1 MEWIYFSF
9 VIFLVVLAISDLWV
23 GVSNDAVNFMN
34 SALGAKAAKFRT
46 IVIVAAVGVFCGAVM
61 SDGMMDIARHG
72 VFRPEQF
79 SFREVMFIFLA
90 VMATDI
96 ILLDTFNSL
105 GMPTSTTVSM
115 VFELLGASFAFSLIK
130 MGNNS
135 GLGISDYMNT
145 SQALSMI
152 IAIFASVAI
161 AFIVG
166 FAVQYIARI
175 IFTFH
180 YSPKLK
186 WKIGIFGGIATTS
199 IVYFMLFKGI
209 KHMAFMTPEIVNWI
223 DEHTLAILGICFAV
237 TTAIM
242 QLLYFCKVNV
252 FKVIVLLG
260 TFSLATAFAGND
272 LINFIGVPLS
282 GISSFADWKAAGAP
296 EPGTYIMDSLNES
309 ASTPFI
315 YLFFAGTIMVLALAT
330 SKKAQN
336 VSKTEINLAKQEEGE
351 ERFGSS
357 KAARSIVR
365 FGNKLGTFFVTVTP
379 QPVINWV
386 NTRFDKTLVEVEDG
400 AAYDLVRASV
410 NLVMASLL
418 IALGTSFKLPLS
430 TTYVTFMIAMS
441 SSLADRAWSRESAV
455 FRVTGVLSVIGGWF
469 ITAGVAFIS
478 TFIIALLMHW
488 GGMVAA
494 AIIVVTG
501 LAVMIHSNI
510 KFKEKETSES
520 GDENFRAVLKAEDNK
535 TVWKN
540 ISKYIS
546 MNETQIL
553 RTISENYR
561 YITDGVLDDNV
572 KLLRKS
578 DTYLREIKDKMKN
591 IRRKETICIRKM
603 DQETAMTRSAWFFS
617 SFNDLEQMYYSVRR
631 MCEPALEHID
641 NNFTPLPES
650 YAEDF
655 RKERD
660 LLDSTLKEV
669 ALACEVFGYEHMRV
683 FEDKFKQLQ
692 SDFSEKRKALTK
704 DIQADKINI
713 NTAYLYLNILQE
725 SETMAIHMK
734 QFIRSSRKFQEPS
747 KLQQDVFQQTNS

>member
-1 MEWIYFSF
+1 MEWIYFGF
-9 VIFLVVLAISDLWV
+9 VIFLVILAISDLWV

-46 IVIVAAVGVFCGAVM
+46 IVIVAAIGVFCGAVM

-115 VFELLGASFAFSLIK
+115 VFELLGATFAFSLIK
-130 MGNNS
+130 MGDHS

-161 AFIVG
+161 AFITG
-166 FAVQYIARI
+166 YLVQYLTRL

-186 WKIGIFGGIATTS
+186 WKIGIFGGIAATS
-199 IVYFMLFKGI
+199 IIYFMLFKGL
-209 KHMAFMTPEIVNWI
+209 KSMSFMTPEIMSWI
-223 DEHTLAILGICFAV
+223 DEHTLIILGSCLVGFTIL
-237 TTAIM
+237 M

-252 FKVIVLLG
+252 FKVIVMMG

-282 GISSFADWKAAGAP
+282 GISSFADWSAAGATDP
-296 EPGTYIMDSLNES
+296 DTYIMHSLNES
-309 ASTPFI
+309 ASTPFV
-315 YLFFAGTIMVLALAT
+315 YLLFAGLIMVIALAT
-330 SKKAQN
+330 SKKAHN

-357 KAARSIVR
+357 RAARSLVR
-365 FGNKLGTFFVTVTP
+365 FGNKMATSLIAVTP
-379 QPVINWV
+379 DPVLRWIDK
-386 NTRFDKTLVEVEDG
+386 RFDKTVVEIEDG
-400 AAYDLVRASV
+400 AAYDLIRASV
-410 NLVMASLL
+410 NLVLASLL

-430 TTYVTFMIAMS
+430 TTYVTFMIAMAT
-441 SSLADRAWSRESAV
+441 SLADRAWSRESAV
-455 FRVTGVLSVIGGWF
+455 YRVTGVLSVIGGWF

-478 TFIIALLMHW
+478 TFIIALIMHW
-488 GGMVAA
+488 GGLVAA
-494 AIIVVTG
+494 VIIVVAG

-510 KFKEKETSES
+510 KFKEKQNGEA
-520 GDENFRAVLKAEDNK
+520 GDEQFRAVLMAENK
-535 TVWKN
+535 EDVWN
-540 ISKYIS
+540 HISRYIGT
-546 MNETQIL
+546 NEHQLLSIL
-553 RTISENYR
+553 SEHYR
-561 YITDGVLDDNV
+561 NITDGVMEDNV
-572 KLLRKS
+572 KILRKS
-578 DTYLREIKDKMKN
+578 DNYLRDHKDTLKN

-603 DQETAMTRSAWFFS
+603 DQETAMMRSAWFFS
-617 SFNDLEQMYYSVRR
+617 SFSDLEQMYYSIRR

-641 NNFTPLPES
+641 NNFTPLPAS
-650 YAEDF
+650 YAQDF
-655 RKERD
+655 RTDRD
-660 LLDSTLKEV
+660 QLNKCIDEV
-669 ALACEVFGYEHMRV
+669 SLACQVFSHENLRVYESQ
-683 FEDKFKQLQ
+683 FAELQYKF
-692 SDFSEKRKALTK
+692 SDKRKELTR
-704 DIQADKINI
+704 DIQKGSINI

-725 SETMAIHMK
+725 SENVSSHM
-734 QFIRSSRKFQEPS
+734 QHFVRSSRKFQE
-747 KLQQDVFQQTNS
+747 KTELK

>member
-1 MEWIYFSF
+1 MEWIYFGF
-9 VIFLVVLAISDLWV
+9 VIFLVILAISDLWV

-46 IVIVAAVGVFCGAVM
+46 IVIVAAIGVFCGAVM

-115 VFELLGASFAFSLIK
+115 VFELLGATFAFSLIK
-130 MGNNS
+130 MGDHS

-161 AFIVG
+161 AFITG
-166 FAVQYIARI
+166 YLVQYLTRL

-186 WKIGIFGGIATTS
+186 WKIGIFGGIAATS
-199 IVYFMLFKGI
+199 IIYFMLFKGL
-209 KHMAFMTPEIVNWI
+209 KSMSFMTPEIMSWI
-223 DEHTLAILGICFAV
+223 DEHTLIILGSCLVGFTIL
-237 TTAIM
+237 M

-252 FKVIVLLG
+252 FKVIVMMG

-282 GISSFADWKAAGAP
+282 GISSFADWSAAGATDP
-296 EPGTYIMDSLNES
+296 DTYIMHSLNES
-309 ASTPFI
+309 ASTPFV
-315 YLFFAGTIMVLALAT
+315 YLLFAGLIMVIALAT
-330 SKKAQN
+330 SKKAHN

-357 KAARSIVR
+357 RAARSLVR
-365 FGNKLGTFFVTVTP
+365 FGNKMATSLIAVTP
-379 QPVINWV
+379 DPVLRWIDK
-386 NTRFDKTLVEVEDG
+386 RFDKTVVEIEDG
-400 AAYDLVRASV
+400 AAYDLIRASV
-410 NLVMASLL
+410 NLVLASLL

-430 TTYVTFMIAMS
+430 TTYVTFMIAMAT
-441 SSLADRAWSRESAV
+441 SLADRAWSRESAV
-455 FRVTGVLSVIGGWF
+455 YRVTGVLSVIGGWF

-478 TFIIALLMHW
+478 TFIIALIMHW
-488 GGMVAA
+488 GGLVAA
-494 AIIVVTG
+494 VIIVVAG

-510 KFKEKETSES
+510 KFKEKQNGEA
-520 GDENFRAVLKAEDNK
+520 GDEQFRAVLMAENK
-535 TVWKN
+535 GDVWN
-540 ISKYIS
+540 HISRYIGT
-546 MNETQIL
+546 NEHQLLSIL
-553 RTISENYR
+553 SEHYR
-561 YITDGVLDDNV
+561 NITDGVMEDNV
-572 KLLRKS
+572 KILRKS
-578 DTYLREIKDKMKN
+578 DNYLRDHKDTLKN

-603 DQETAMTRSAWFFS
+603 DQETAMMRSAWFFS
-617 SFNDLEQMYYSVRR
+617 SFSDLEQMYYSIRR

-641 NNFTPLPES
+641 NNFTPLPAS
-650 YAEDF
+650 YAQDF
-655 RKERD
+655 RTDRD
-660 LLDSTLKEV
+660 QLNKCIDEV
-669 ALACEVFGYEHMRV
+669 SLACQVFSHENLRVYESQ
-683 FEDKFKQLQ
+683 FAELQYKF
-692 SDFSEKRKALTK
+692 SDKRKELTR
-704 DIQADKINI
+704 DIQKGSINI

-725 SETMAIHMK
+725 SENVSSHM
-734 QFIRSSRKFQEPS
+734 QHFVRSSRKFQE
-747 KLQQDVFQQTNS
+747 KTELK

>member
-1 MEWIYFSF
+1 MEWIYFGF
-9 VIFLVVLAISDLWV
+9 VIFLVILAISDLWV

-46 IVIVAAVGVFCGAVM
+46 IVIVAAIGVFCGAVM

-72 VFRPEQF
+72 VVRPEQF

-115 VFELLGASFAFSLIK
+115 VFELLGATFAFSLIK
-130 MGNNS
+130 MSGDS

-166 FAVQYIARI
+166 YLVQYLTRI

-186 WKIGIFGGIATTS
+186 WKIGIFGGIAVTS
-199 IVYFMLFKGI
+199 IIYFMLFKGI
-209 KHMAFMTPEIVNWI
+209 KHMSFMTPEIMSWI
-223 DEHTLAILGICFAV
+223 DEHTLAILGICFVA
-237 TTAIM
+237 TTILM
-242 QLLYFCKVNV
+242 QILYFCKVNV
-252 FKVIVLLG
+252 FKAIVLLG

-282 GISSFADWKAAGAP
+282 GISSFADWRAAGASD
-296 EPGTYIMDSLNES
+296 PGTYIMHSLNDS

-315 YLFFAGTIMVLALAT
+315 YLFAAGLVMVIALAT
-330 SKKAQN
+330 SKKAHN

-357 KAARSIVR
+357 RAARSLVR
-365 FGNKLGTFFVTVTP
+365 FGNKVGNFFVNVTP
-379 QPVINWV
+379 LPVQDWINK
-386 NTRFDKTLVEVEDG
+386 RFDKTVVEVEDG
-400 AAYDLVRASV
+400 AAYDLIRASV
-410 NLVMASLL
+410 NLVLASLL

-478 TFIIALLMHW
+478 TFIIALIMHW
-488 GGMVAA
+488 GGLVAA
-494 AIIVVTG
+494 VIIVVAG
-501 LAVMIHSNI
+501 LAVMIHSNV
-510 KFKEKETSES
+510 KFKEKSSEEA
-520 GDENFRAVLKAEDNK
+520 GDESFRAVLNAEDK
-535 TVWKN
+535 DEIWKN
-540 ISKYIS
+540 ISHFIS
-546 MNETQIL
+546 MNETLIL
-553 RTISENYR
+553 KTLSENYK
-561 YITDGVLDDNV
+561 YITDGVMYDNV
-572 KLLRKS
+572 KVLRKS
-578 DTYLREIKDKMKN
+578 DNYLRDNKDKMKN

-603 DQETAMTRSAWFFS
+603 DPETAMLRSAWFFS
-617 SFNDLEQMYYSVRR
+617 SFSDLEQMYYSIRR

-641 NNFTPLPES
+641 NNFTPLPPA

-655 RKERD
+655 KKDRD
-660 LLDSTLKEV
+660 RLDKCINEV
-669 ALACEVFGYEHMRV
+669 ALACEVFGYEHLRAYNDQ
-683 FEDKFKQLQ
+683 FAALQ
-692 SDFSEKRKALTK
+692 NDFSDKRKALTQ
-704 DIQADKINI
+704 DIQEGKINI

-725 SETMAIHMK
+725 SENMSIHMK
-734 QFIRSSRKFQEPS
+734 HFVRSARKFQEPN
-747 KLQQDVFQQTNS
+747 KLQK